1 MPLASQPLPASGVI
15 IASHPRASSVVLPPE
30 EGRSSSPP
38 HQTGCTLHCLHGGV
52 PPSLHGH
59 APRCSLHG
67 NAPPPRSLP
76 SAAPRCSAVHPLTS
90 STQLPHESSPC
101 NCHRLSHH
109 LWASTAHTPPPW
121 AWPIRIRTTL
131 PPLRLM
137 WPRYCHHRESL
148 ERPDPIAE
156 VLDLAKWAQDLV
168 APPMARLTSHC
179 PSLVGTPALSPPPLP
194 YHLDFP
200 MAARAVARQRWWWLF
215 RNPGRP

>member
-15 IASHPRASSVVLPPE
+15 IASHPRASSIVLPPE

-76 SAAPRCSAVHPLTS
+76 SAAPRRTAVHPLTS

-109 LWASTAHTPPPW
+109 LWASTAHT
-121 AWPIRIRTTL
+121 
-131 PPLRLM
+131 
-137 WPRYCHHRESL
+137 HRRHGHGLSGFAPHYLLYASCGLATAITES
-148 ERPDPIAE
+148 R
-156 VLDLAKWAQDLV
+156 
-168 APPMARLTSHC
+168 
-179 PSLVGTPALSPPPLP
+179 
-194 YHLDFP
+194 
-200 MAARAVARQRWWWLF
+200 
-215 RNPGRP
+215 